1 MERIGRREFLAQSG
15 KMVLGTAAGLT
26 FLRSWAHSPNDT
38 INVAVV
44 GLNGQGWT
52 HIRSFIQQEG
62 ARVIALCDVDARVL
76 GQRAAQVEQLQGSRP
91 KLYEDYRQLL
101 EDKEIDAVSIATP
114 NHWHALMTIW
124 ACQAGKDVHVEKPVC
139 WSFDEGEKVIQA
151 QRKYNRV
158 VQGGHQFRSDFATRH
173 AVARAH
179 AGEIGEVYMA
189 RGLCYKPRGPIGFQ
203 QDTTPPPWLNWELW
217 QGPAERRP
225 FNPNY
230 VHYNWHWFWNYGN
243 GDIGNQGVHQLDVA
257 RWFLN
262 KGLPVRVH
270 STGGRYGY
278 EDQGETPN
286 TQIATFEYEDGKL
299 LVFEVRGLFTND
311 EHGAKIGNL
320 VYGSLGYMSSG
331 DNYTARRTPTEEV
344 PPREGLKLPDPPE
357 DRDNHYANFLQ
368 AVRTRNPNILRCPIE
383 EAVISAQMVH
393 LANISYRLGRSL
405 RFDPATK
412 RFINDRE
419 ANAML
424 KRQRMPRGFEIPE
437 RV

>member
-15 KMVLGTAAGLT
+15 KAMLGATAGLT
-26 FLRSWAHSPNDT
+26 FLRSWSHSPNDT

-44 GLNGQGWT
+44 GLNGQGWGHT
-52 HIRSFIQQEG
+52 RTYIQLEG
-62 ARVIALCDVDARVL
+62 VRVAALCDVDARIL
-76 GQRAAQVEQLQGSRP
+76 AQRGAQVEQLQGTRP

-114 NHWHALMTIW
+114 NHWHAMMTIW
-124 ACQAGKDVHVEKPVC
+124 ACQAGKDVYVEKPVC
-139 WSFDEGEKVIQA
+139 WSFHEGEKVVEA
-151 QRKYNRV
+151 VRKYNRI
-158 VQGGHQFRSDFATRH
+158 VQGGHQFRSDLTTRH
-173 AVARAH
+173 AVARVH
-179 AGEIGEVYMA
+179 AGEIGEVYMS
-189 RGLCYKPRGPIGFQ
+189 RGLCYKPRGPIGIQ
-203 QDTTPPPWLNWELW
+203 KDTDPPAWLNWELW

-278 EDQGETPN
+278 QDQGETPN

-311 EHGAKIGNL
+311 EQGAKIGNL

-331 DNYTARRTPTEEV
+331 DGYKARRAPNEEL
-344 PPREGLKLPDPPE
+344 PPRDGLNLPNPPAE
-357 DRDNHYANFLQ
+357 AESHYANFLR
-368 AVRTRNPNILRCPIE
+368 AMRARDPKILRCPIE
-383 EAVISAQMVH
+383 EAVISAQMVC
-393 LANISYRLGRSL
+393 LANTAYRLGRVL
-405 RFDPATK
+405 QFDPARK
-412 RFINDRE
+412 QFINDRE
-419 ANAML
+419 ANSML
-424 KRQRMPRGFEIPE
+424 RRARMPKGFEIPE